1 MNQHC
6 YIHRLHHLVGGCGA
20 VLLPIAVGVMWVC
33 GFPWGRF
40 LVRFGVG
47 AVILTWMGLLWLL
60 GGVPLVTG
68 LAACPWVLGVLHLQA
83 GVLVD
88 VSLRLWVGA
97 LVEPSAGG
105 GGAQPGCPVSYV
117 VWELS
122 EVWGGCSF
130 SSVVRSGG
138 PLWKGQPLQGGS
150 TFPPPQSFPLYLS
163 PSSRSITPPHMQ
175 GLGVQVCH

>member
-1 MNQHC
+1 M
-6 YIHRLHHLVGGCGA
+6 
-20 VLLPIAVGVMWVC
+20 
-33 GFPWGRF
+33 
-40 LVRFGVG
+40 RFGVG

-105 GGAQPGCPVSYV
+105 EVVTILCRASLLLRSPLRRWGRSSAWVSCF
-117 VWELS
+117 L
-122 EVWGGCSF
+122 C
-130 SSVVRSGG
+130 R
-138 PLWKGQPLQGGS
+138 
-150 TFPPPQSFPLYLS
+150 
-163 PSSRSITPPHMQ
+163 
-175 GLGVQVCH
+175 LGVE

>member
-1 MNQHC
+1 MV
-6 YIHRLHHLVGGCGA
+6 LSCGA
-20 VLLPIAVGVMWVC
+20 VPLLLVLGVC
-33 GFPWGRF
+33 GFPCGRF

-97 LVEPSAGG
+97 T
-105 GGAQPGCPVSYV
+105 
-117 VWELS
+117 W
-122 EVWGGCSF
+122 
-130 SSVVRSGG
+130 RRG
-138 PLWKGQPLQGGS
+138 PLVHWWNLQLVGRLL
-150 TFPPPQSFPLYLS
+150 PSFAGRLCS
-163 PSSRSITPPHMQ
+163 
-175 GLGVQVCH
+175 